1 MAGEGSES
9 FRNGGW
15 GWVLKMRVVFEKGGG
30 GLNPSTNCGFSDE
43 VKLLP

>member
-1 MAGEGSES
+1 MAGEGSEI

-30 GLNPSTNCGFSDE
+30 GGVLTPLQTVGL
-43 VKLLP
+43 VTK

>member
-1 MAGEGSES
+1 MAGEGSEI

-30 GLNPSTNCGFSDE
+30 LNPSTNCGFSDE